1 MAITGPSSIGQCRDP
16 LYSRAKSWHRKQM
29 NESTQTQRDIYT
41 VSRLNQ
47 AVRGLL
53 ESHFPLLW
61 VSGEISNLARP
72 RSGHIYFTLKDSS
85 AQLRCAMFRGFNRHL
100 GFQPREGMEVLVR
113 GRVGLYPERGDYQ
126 LIVEY
131 MEEAGE
137 GALRRAFEAL
147 KQRLSVEG
155 LFDEQHKQPLPEIP
169 KRIGLIT
176 SPTGAAL
183 RDLLSVLGR
192 RFPAAEILIYP
203 VPVQGAGAAEALTRM
218 VQLANTRQECDVL
231 VLARGGGSLEDLWAF
246 NDETLAR
253 AIHTGTIPLVAGIGH
268 EVDFSIADFV
278 ADQRAATPSAAA
290 ELITPDQQ
298 ELRLYVGQLESRLS
312 HRFQQQ
318 IETHKKN
325 LQWLTRSLRHPQLR
339 LQDLAQQCDQ
349 LGLRLHRAVQAVLPQ
364 QQNRLLTVNGR
375 LEQQAPG
382 GRIRTHRLEV
392 ERLGH
397 RLTELAGN
405 QMVSRR
411 NALSRLDHTLQALN
425 PLKTLKRGY
434 AIISHGPDQQI
445 LRDTRDIKAGEHF
458 DARLAHGLLRGIV
471 QEVDGDEN

>member
-1 MAITGPSSIGQCRDP
+1 
-16 LYSRAKSWHRKQM
+16 M
-29 NESTQTQRDIYT
+29 NDLTQTQRDIYT

-72 RSGHIYFTLKDSS
+72 RSGHIYFTLKDEA

-100 GFQPREGMEVLVR
+100 GFQPKEGMEVLVR

-137 GALRRAFEAL
+137 GALRRAFEVL
-147 KQRLSVEG
+147 KQRLTVEG
-155 LFDEQHKQPLPEIP
+155 LFDEQHKQALPGIP

-183 RDLLSVLGR
+183 HDLLSVLER

-203 VPVQGAGAAEALTRM
+203 VPVQGTGAAEAITQM
-218 VQLANTRQECDVL
+218 VQLANTRRECDVL

-253 AIHTGTIPLVAGIGH
+253 AIHTGTIPLVTGVGH

-290 ELITPDQQ
+290 ELITPDQA
-298 ELRLYVGQLESRLS
+298 ELHLNVAQLQSRLT
-312 HRFQQQ
+312 HRVQQQ
-318 IETHKKN
+318 LQTHREN
-325 LQWLTRSLRHPQLR
+325 LQWLRRSLRHPRLR
-339 LQDLAQQCDQ
+339 LQELSQHCDQ
-349 LGLRLHRAVQAVLPQ
+349 LGLRLQRAAQAVLPRQ
-364 QQNRLLTVNGR
+364 KNRLLTANGR

-382 GRIRTHRLEV
+382 EHIRTHRLLV
-392 ERLGH
+392 ERLEH
-397 RLTELAGN
+397 RLTETIGGHMESQRTTLG
-405 QMVSRR
+405 
-411 NALSRLDHTLQALN
+411 RLNHTLQALN
-425 PLKTLKRGY
+425 PQKTLERGY
-434 AIISHGPDQQI
+434 AIVTHGPNQQI
-445 LRDTRDIKAGEHF
+445 LRGTQGIKAGDHIST
-458 DARLAHGLLRGIV
+458 RLAHGQFHGTV
-471 QEVDGDEN
+471 DEVEPNEN